1 MKEDK
6 KRILFPLYNKKM
18 VLSEILKPAK
28 IDYDESNQLDKKDKD
43 HTSALYLVE
52 LLNDDKE
59 YVVALGAPR
68 MEHADKGVVYYPIYL
83 VSAKNR
89 IKAKI
94 GVFEVET
101 AKTISL
107 VDDDGDIDLN
117 KLGDPL
123 LFSFATEEYL
133 DRYGSKHAEEPEKE
147 EDAAKEEPKEP
158 KEEIEEIEEIE
169 EEEEEEEEDEI
180 DQLKKGSKEKDQKSK
195 ILPQEDERITL
206 NNLFI
211 KEDPLPTVSSWPTET
226 REDSAKMKETF
237 KKNKSTTSNWVVN
250 FMKNKEYKIHP
261 VESNG
266 DCFFATVRDAF
277 AQIGYKTTV
286 GKLRKILSQEVT
298 VELYEN
304 YKAIYEGI
312 SNERKHADEEIQRL
326 EKVNKELKNQS
337 EKTNNAKHQQDILN
351 EAVKTKQEY
360 ALQKMQKGGADELL
374 QEFGFMEHI
383 HSKEDLIEYVQTSSY
398 WITTWGISQ
407 LELLLSVKFI
417 IMEETE
423 DYDSVIRCTQ
433 ANDDKHAYAAWDPK
447 YYIMVNYTTIHY
459 ELVSY
464 KDKKIFL
471 FGEVPYDMK
480 VKVIKACIENN
491 ENIYYAKIPAF
502 RQFRSELGIP
512 EQTEKEQTEKEEKEE
527 EKQSVHLFDPEL
539 VISFHANSAKNALP
553 GKIDGD
559 TIPIQRMNEFAVL
572 KNTLLWRRKLD
583 DSWSEDPF
591 TMKDDGTR
599 WNSVAHYL
607 LAVKFKVSHPA
618 VYAMFSDDSNSDIS
632 KDLAEAKNSLTKR
645 VGKYYEVNKDTAPL
659 DEGVLETYRKDA
671 LRSKFDVK
679 TDMGRMLQSTFLA
692 KLVQFRK
699 NTNPKPDITL
709 MEVRAEGL
717 PQQ

>member
-1 MKEDK
+1 
-6 KRILFPLYNKKM
+6 M
-18 VLSEILKPAK
+18 VLSEILSSAK
-28 IDYDESNQLDKKDKD
+28 IQYEESNQLDKKDRD
-43 HTSALYLVE
+43 HTSPLYLVE
-52 LLNDDKE
+52 LLNNKE

-107 VDDDGDIDLN
+107 VDDDGDVDLN

-133 DRYGSKHAEEPEKE
+133 DKYGNKHTQLQENLPEPGKNDNDDEEQEQEQEQEEESE
-147 EDAAKEEPKEP
+147 ED
-158 KEEIEEIEEIE
+158 
-169 EEEEEEEEDEI
+169 DDV
-180 DQLKKGSKEKDQKSK
+180 DQLKKGSQDKDKGKPSYNSSNDEK
-195 ILPQEDERITL
+195 ITFDT
-206 NNLFI
+206 LFE
-211 KEDPLPTVSSWPTET
+211 KEDPLPSVISWPTET
-226 REDSAKMKETF
+226 REDSIKMKDHF
-237 KKNKSTTSNWVVN
+237 KKNKSTTSNWIVN
-250 FMKNKEYKIHP
+250 FMKNIEYKIHP

-286 GKLRKILSQEVT
+286 AKLRKILSQEVT

-304 YKAIYEGI
+304 YKVIYEGI
-312 SNERKHADEEIQRL
+312 TAEKKNAEQEIQRL
-326 EKVNKELKNQS
+326 EKVNKDLKTQS
-337 EKTNNAKHQQDILN
+337 EKTSNAKKQQEIIN

-360 ALQKMQKGGADELL
+360 AIQKMQKGGADDLL
-374 QEFGFMEHI
+374 QEFGFMKHI
-383 HSKEDLIEYVQTSSY
+383 HSKEELKEYVQTSSY

-407 LELLLSVKFI
+407 LELLLSVKFVI
-417 IMEETE
+417 LEQTD

-433 ANDDKHAYAAWDPK
+433 ANDDALAYSTWDPK
-447 YYIMVNYTTIHY
+447 YYIIVNYTTIHY

-512 EQTEKEQTEKEEKEE
+512 EKSEVEKSEDDATKNELQ
-527 EKQSVHLFDPEL
+527 HLFDPTL

-559 TIPIQRMNEFAVL
+559 TIPPKRMNEFAVL
-572 KNTLLWRRKLD
+572 KNTNLWRRKLD
-583 DSWSEDPF
+583 DSWAEDPF
-591 TMKDDGTR
+591 TMRDDGTR
-599 WNSVAHYL
+599 WNSIAHYL
-607 LAVKFKVSHPA
+607 LAVPFKESHPA
-618 VYAMFSDDSNSDIS
+618 VYADFSDDSKSEIS
-632 KDLAEAKNSLTKR
+632 KDLSKAKISLAKKI
-645 VGKYYEVNKDTAPL
+645 GKHYEVNKKTAAL
-659 DEGVLETYRKDA
+659 DEGVIETYRKDA
-671 LRSKFDVK
+671 LRSKFDIK
-679 TDMGRMLQSTFLA
+679 TDMGRMLQSTHFA

-699 NTNPKPDITL
+699 NANPKPDITL
-709 MEVRAEGL
+709 MEVRSEGHVE
-717 PQQ
+717 

>member
-1 MKEDK
+1 
-6 KRILFPLYNKKM
+6 M
-18 VLSEILKPAK
+18 VLSEILKTAK
-28 IDYDESNQLDKKDKD
+28 VEYEEYNQLDKKDKD

-52 LLNDDKE
+52 LRNNKE
-59 YVVALGAPR
+59 YVIALGAPR
-68 MEHADKGVVYYPIYL
+68 MEHAEKGVVYYPIYL
-83 VSAKNR
+83 ISAKNR

-123 LFSFATEEYL
+123 LFSFATEDYL
-133 DRYGSKHAEEPEKE
+133 DKYGSKNTPIEEDDEPSKMEEEQLNDETKMIEEKE
-147 EDAAKEEPKEP
+147 KLGPEET
-158 KEEIEEIEEIE
+158 
-169 EEEEEEEEDEI
+169 EEEEEDEEEDDI
-180 DQLKKGSKEKDQKSK
+180 DQLKKGTNDKDKNKSQLTEIDK
-195 ILPQEDERITL
+195 AQDERITYDT
-206 NNLFI
+206 LFI
-211 KEDPLPTVSSWPTET
+211 KEDPLPSVSSWPTET
-226 REDSAKMKETF
+226 REDSVKMKESF
-237 KKNKSTTSNWVVN
+237 KKNKSTTSNWIVN
-250 FMKNKEYKIHP
+250 FMKNREYKIHP

-286 GKLRKILSQEVT
+286 AKLRKMLSQEVT

-304 YKAIYEGI
+304 YKVIYEGI
-312 SNERKHADEEIQRL
+312 SDEKKHADEEIQRL
-326 EKVNKELKNQS
+326 EKVNKELKTQS
-337 EKTNNAKHQQDILN
+337 EKTNNAKQQQEIIN
-351 EAVKTKQEY
+351 EAIKTKQEY
-360 ALQKMQKGGADELL
+360 AIQKMQKGGADELL

-383 HSKEDLIEYVQTSSY
+383 HSIEDLKEYVQTPNY

-417 IMEETE
+417 ILEETE

-433 ANDDKHAYAAWDPK
+433 ANDDKVAYSTWDPK
-447 YYIMVNYTTIHY
+447 YYIIVNYTTTHY

-512 EQTEKEQTEKEEKEE
+512 EKSEAEKSEDAKGEE
-527 EKQSVHLFDPEL
+527 EKNPQHLFDPTL

-559 TIPIQRMNEFAVL
+559 TIPPKRMNEFAVL
-572 KNTLLWRRKLD
+572 KNSNLWRRKLD
-583 DSWSEDPF
+583 DSWAEDPF
-591 TMKDDGTR
+591 TIKDDGTR
-599 WNSVAHYL
+599 WNSVAHYM
-607 LAVKFKVSHPA
+607 LAVPFKESHPA
-618 VYAMFSDDSNSDIS
+618 VYADFSDDSKSDIS
-632 KDLAEAKNSLTKR
+632 KDLSKAKISLAKKA
-645 VGKYYEVNKDTAPL
+645 GKHFDVNKKTAPL
-659 DEGVLETYRKDA
+659 DEGVMETYRKDA
-671 LRSKFDVK
+671 LRSKFDIK
-679 TDMGRMLQSTFLA
+679 TDMGRMLQSTHFA

-709 MEVRAEGL
+709 MEVRAEGHD
-717 PQQ
+717 

>member
-1 MKEDK
+1 
-6 KRILFPLYNKKM
+6 M
-18 VLSEILKPAK
+18 VLSEILKTAK
-28 IDYDESNQLDKKDKD
+28 ISYEESNQLDRKDKD

-52 LLNDDKE
+52 LINDKE

-117 KLGDPL
+117 KLGEPL

-133 DRYGSKHAEEPEKE
+133 EKYGSKHTQIDVTPPKKKDEKE
-147 EDAAKEEPKEP
+147 NEE
-158 KEEIEEIEEIE
+158 E
-169 EEEEEEEEDEI
+169 EEEEEEEEDENDKEEEGETEEESEEEDEL
-180 DQLKKGSKEKDQKSK
+180 DQLKRGSKEKTKDKN
-195 ILPQEDERITL
+195 LQETVNDERITYD
-206 NNLFI
+206 NLFI
-211 KEDPLPTVSSWPTET
+211 KEDPLPAVSSWPTET
-226 REDSAKMKETF
+226 REDSVKMKEVF
-237 KKNKSTTSNWVVN
+237 KNNKSTNSNWIVN

-286 GKLRKILSQEVT
+286 AKLRKMLSQEVT

-304 YKAIYEGI
+304 YKVIYEGI
-312 SNERKHADEEIQRL
+312 YTEKKHADEEIQRL
-326 EKVNKELKNQS
+326 EKVNKELKTQS
-337 EKTNNAKHQQDILN
+337 EKTNNAKQQQEILN

-360 ALQKMQKGGADELL
+360 AIQKMQKGGADDLL
-374 QEFGFMEHI
+374 QEFGFMQHI
-383 HSKEDLIEYVQTSSY
+383 HSIEDLKEYVQTPSY

-407 LELLLSVKFI
+407 LELLLSVKFVI
-417 IMEETE
+417 LEETE

-433 ANDDKHAYAAWDPK
+433 ANDDKVAYSTWDPK
-447 YYIMVNYTTIHY
+447 YYIIVNYTTTHY

-491 ENIYYAKIPAF
+491 EKIYYAKIPAF

-512 EQTEKEQTEKEEKEE
+512 EKTESEKSGDAENDAKTTL
-527 EKQSVHLFDPEL
+527 HLFDPTL
-539 VISFHANSAKNALP
+539 TISFHANSAKNALP

-559 TIPIQRMNEFAVL
+559 TIPLKRMNEFAVL
-572 KNTLLWRRKLD
+572 KNSNLWRRKLD
-583 DSWSEDPF
+583 DSWAEDPF
-591 TMKDDGTR
+591 TIKDDGTR

-607 LAVKFKVSHPA
+607 LAVPFKESHPA
-618 VYAMFSDDSNSDIS
+618 VYADFSDDSKSDIS
-632 KDLAEAKNSLTKR
+632 KDLSKAKISLAKKA
-645 VGKYYEVNKDTAPL
+645 GKHYEVNKKTAAL
-659 DEGVLETYRKDA
+659 DDGVMETYRKDA
-671 LRSKFDVK
+671 LRSKFDNK
-679 TDMGRMLQSTFLA
+679 TDMGRMLQSTHFA

-699 NTNPKPDITL
+699 NANPKPDITL
-709 MEVRAEGL
+709 MEVRAEGHE
-717 PQQ
+717 

>member
-1 MKEDK
+1 
-6 KRILFPLYNKKM
+6 M
-18 VLSEILKPAK
+18 VLSEILKTANVQ
-28 IDYDESNQLDKKDKD
+28 YEESNQLDKKDKD

-52 LLNDDKE
+52 LLNEKE

-83 VSAKNR
+83 ISAKNR

-133 DRYGSKHAEEPEKE
+133 DKYGSKHTQMDKEEEPPQKDEVIDVEDQPVKEQDQKQEKEKE
-147 EDAAKEEPKEP
+147 E
-158 KEEIEEIEEIE
+158 E
-169 EEEEEEEEDEI
+169 EEEEEEEEDDI
-180 DQLKKGSKEKDQKSK
+180 DQLKKGSQKKSEPITEEK
-195 ILPQEDERITL
+195 ITYGT
-206 NNLFI
+206 LFE

-226 REDSAKMKETF
+226 REDSVKMKEAY
-237 KKNKSTTSNWVVN
+237 KQNKSTASNWIVN

-286 GKLRKILSQEVT
+286 AKLRKMLSQEVT
-298 VELYEN
+298 IELYEN
-304 YKAIYEGI
+304 YKVIYEGI
-312 SNERKHADEEIQRL
+312 STEKKHAEQEIQRL
-326 EKVNKELKNQS
+326 EKVNKDLKTQS
-337 EKTNNAKHQQDILN
+337 EKTNSAKQQQEILN

-360 ALQKMQKGGADELL
+360 AIQKMQKGGADDLL

-383 HSKEDLIEYVQTSSY
+383 HSIEELKEYVQTSSY

-417 IMEETE
+417 ILEQTE

-433 ANDDKHAYAAWDPK
+433 ANDDKLAYSTWDPK
-447 YYIMVNYTTIHY
+447 YYIIVNYTTIHY

-512 EQTEKEQTEKEEKEE
+512 EKSESEQEQEQDNRKNEP
-527 EKQSVHLFDPEL
+527 QHLFDPTL

-559 TIPIQRMNEFAVL
+559 TIPPKRMNEFAVL
-572 KNTLLWRRKLD
+572 KNSNLWRRKLD

-591 TMKDDGTR
+591 TIKADGTR

-607 LAVKFKVSHPA
+607 LAVPFKESHPA
-618 VYAMFSDDSNSDIS
+618 VYTEFSDDSKSEIS
-632 KDLAEAKNSLTKR
+632 KDLSKAKISLTKKA
-645 VGKYYEVNKDTAPL
+645 GKYFDVNKKTAAL
-659 DEGVLETYRKDA
+659 DEGVMETYRKDA
-671 LRSKFDVK
+671 LRSKFDIK
-679 TDMGRMLQSTFLA
+679 TDMGRMLQSTHLA

-699 NTNPKPDITL
+699 NANPKPDITL
-709 MEVRAEGL
+709 MDVRAEVHE
-717 PQQ
+717 

>member
-1 MKEDK
+1 
-6 KRILFPLYNKKM
+6 M
-18 VLSEILKPAK
+18 VSSEILKNANV
-28 IDYDESNQLDKKDKD
+28 YYEESNQLDKKDKD
-43 HTSALYLVE
+43 HTSALYIVE
-52 LLNDDKE
+52 LLDNKE
-59 YVVALGAPR
+59 YVVALGAAR

-83 VSAKNR
+83 IGAKNR

-117 KLGDPL
+117 KLGEPL
-123 LFSFATEEYL
+123 LFSFATDDYL
-133 DRYGSKHAEEPEKE
+133 DKYGNKSTQFDAEPPKSKSEVYDKDKEDEKVEDKNLEVDVDEEEEEKE
-147 EDAAKEEPKEP
+147 D
-158 KEEIEEIEEIE
+158 
-169 EEEEEEEEDEI
+169 EEEEEEEDEI
-180 DQLKKGSKEKDQKSK
+180 DQLKKGSQEKENEK
-195 ILPQEDERITL
+195 
-206 NNLFI
+206 NNLTTTNEELITSDSLFV
-211 KEDPLPTVSSWPTET
+211 KEDPLPAISSWPTES
-226 REDSAKMKETF
+226 REDSLKMKDVF
-237 KKNKSTTSNWVVN
+237 KKSKSTTSNWIVN
-250 FMKNKEYKIHP
+250 FMKNKEYKIHT

-277 AQIGYKTTV
+277 AQIGYKTSV
-286 GKLRKILSQEVT
+286 AKLRKMLSQEVT

-312 SNERKHADEEIQRL
+312 STEQKHANLEIQRL
-326 EKVNKELKNQS
+326 EKVNNDLKTQS
-337 EKTNNAKHQQDILN
+337 EKTNNVKQQQEILN

-360 ALQKMQKGGADELL
+360 AIQKIQKGGADDLL

-383 HSKEDLIEYVQTSSY
+383 HSLDELKEYVQTASY

-407 LELLLSVKFI
+407 LEIILSVKFVI
-417 IMEETE
+417 LEQTE

-433 ANDDKHAYAAWDPK
+433 ANDGQVAYSTWDPK
-447 YYIMVNYTTIHY
+447 YYIIVNYTNTHY

-480 VKVIKACIENN
+480 VKVIKTCIENN

-512 EQTEKEQTEKEEKEE
+512 EKSESEKSEDAKKEAENTPLN
-527 EKQSVHLFDPEL
+527 LFDPTM

-559 TIPIQRMNEFAVL
+559 TIPSKRMNEFAVL
-572 KNTLLWRRKLD
+572 KNSDLWRRKLD
-583 DSWSEDPF
+583 DSWAEDPF
-591 TMKDDGTR
+591 SIKNDGTR
-599 WNSVAHYL
+599 WNSVAHFL
-607 LAVKFKVSHPA
+607 LAVPFKESHPG
-618 VYAMFSDDSNSDIS
+618 VYADFSDDSKSDIS
-632 KDLAEAKNSLTKR
+632 KDLSKAKISLSKK
-645 VGKYYEVNKDTAPL
+645 VGKHFEVNKKTAGL
-659 DEGVLETYRKDA
+659 EEGVMESYRKDA
-671 LRSKFDVK
+671 LRSKFDIK
-679 TDMGRMLQSTFLA
+679 TDMGRMLQSTNFA

-709 MEVRAEGL
+709 MEVRAEG
-717 PQQ
+717 QE